1 MVGLKPQIP
10 TGFLWVVVPM
20 SVQFSKPL
28 QCCSD
33 CSAYALPTR
42 CSGTWVVVSPVLQV
56 KICGVLLGSDSCM
69 SSLWMSPEFLK
80 QYYAVALP
88 SFSLFQICLV
98 LFYSYRQT
106 SGFYLLNSEAQFPWL
121 CQLPGPNN
129 KRIEK
134 GKKNNNKTPGVF
146 GSLSQWLLCLEGKVF
161 LPQSFQVPTGY
172 HRVGLEGM
180 EKWKNIK
187 YFPHSL

>member
-33 CSAYALPTR
+33 CSAYALPTGR
-42 CSGTWVVVSPVLQV
+42 PGTWVVVSPVLQV
-56 KICGVLLGSDSCM
+56 KVCGVLLGSDSCM

-106 SGFYLLNSEAQFPWL
+106 SGFYLLSSEAQFPWL

-134 GKKNNNKTPGVF
+134 GKKKTQQNTRGF
-146 GSLSQWLLCLEGKVF
+146 SLLESMTPLFRGEGLLTSELSGAYR
-161 LPQSFQVPTGY
+161 LPS
-172 HRVGLEGM
+172 VGTWGDGEV
-180 EKWKNIK
+180 KK
-187 YFPHSL
+187 Y